1 MSKYLYGASVQGI
14 QGFIFETNELKSII
28 GASEIIESISKSIS
42 KDYGKNIVVNAAGN
56 IKLIFNEEEKSQL
69 EELVK
74 NFTKEVRQGAFGIT
88 ISQAVVVF
96 EEGELKDSF
105 NILEKRLMEARNQL
119 EVPLD
124 MSINLIELAS
134 KTAKPIVDDKKDK
147 ATLQKEKAY
156 EDAYKNNKEFSQIG
170 KLKNSKSKIAIIHAD
185 GNGLGAMIASMAK
198 DLKSDEEVREMY
210 KTFSSQLKEAT
221 DSAIDEAE
229 KAVEKLKLRRVIVG
243 GDDLTVICDANSAL
257 EFTYEYLYHFEK
269 KTKEIFKND
278 GLTACAGI
286 AYCNHKYPFH
296 YAVNLAESLC
306 KESKK
311 HSKKLNEDLAPSSL
325 MFHNIQSSS
334 FTDYEDYIESEL
346 TLRPNEHEEI
356 YLNYG
361 PYFIEKQDEYAMAKD
376 FIYLAE
382 ALKVKGSPMSRL
394 RDWLSILGQGFDM
407 AQNRLFR
414 INEMM
419 DLRDDVYKKSS
430 LVNALRAFNDDI
442 ELTKLTYRRGDNKLY
457 SPIYDVDKYLSVT
470 DGGDR
475 DEV

>member
-1 MSKYLYGASVQGI
+1 MAKYLYGASVQGI

-28 GASEIIESISKSIS
+28 GASEIIENINKVIANNYE
-42 KDYGKNIVVNAAGN
+42 KHIVVNAAGN
-56 IKLIFNEEEKSQL
+56 IKLIFKKKKKSKL
-69 EELVK
+69 EALVK
-74 NFTKEVRQGAFGIT
+74 NFTKEIRQCAFGIT
-88 ISQAVVVF
+88 ISQSVVTF
-96 EEGELKDSF
+96 NEGELKGSF
-105 NILEKRLMEARNQL
+105 NLLEKKLMEARNQL

-124 MSINLIELAS
+124 MSINLIDLAS
-134 KTAKPIVDDKKDK
+134 KTAKPIVEDKKDK

-156 EDAYKNNKEFSQIG
+156 EDAYKDNKEFAQIG
-170 KLKNSKSKIAIIHAD
+170 KLKNSKNKIAIIHAD

-198 DLKSDEEVREMY
+198 DASNDDEVATMYREFSDN
-210 KTFSSQLKEAT
+210 LKEAT
-221 DSAIDEAE
+221 QSAIEEAE
-229 KAVEKLKLRRVIVG
+229 KSVEKLKLRRVIVG

-269 KTKEIFKND
+269 KTKEIFKNN

-286 AYCNHKYPFH
+286 SYCNHKYPFH

-334 FTDYEDYIESEL
+334 FTDYEDYIDSEL

-361 PYFIEKQDEYAMAKD
+361 PYFIEKQDEYAMARD
-376 FIYLAE
+376 FIYLSE
-382 ALKVKGSPMSRL
+382 ALRVKGSPMSRL
-394 RDWLSILGQGFDM
+394 RDWLSILGEDFSM
-407 AQNRLFR
+407 AKNRLIR
-414 INEMM
+414 IDEMM

-430 LVNALRAFNDDI
+430 LVNALRAFNNDMK
-442 ELTKLTYRRGDNKLY
+442 LTELTYRRGDKKLY
-457 SPIYDVDKYLSVT
+457 SPIHDVDKYLSVT